1 MTTIPQLSYL
11 MTTLLTTTA
20 DRLARSTGFVK
31 RASPLS
37 GARFAR
43 ILVFSWWQDP
53 AATCQTRADMAAAL
67 GCPVSA
73 QAIDKRFTPSTALF
87 MRTLLAEAIRAE
99 VSADPVAVPVLKRF
113 TAVEVCDSSVVALP
127 HTLSTEWSG
136 CGNARQRQTAALK
149 VTMRFDLTGGRLC
162 GPLLTN
168 ARTHDQRAATELAHT
183 SPLPHG
189 ALHIGDLGF
198 FVLDQFAEWDVQG
211 KYWLSRFKGGT
222 AIAGPDG
229 VRWDMHKWLGINC
242 SHYSERV
249 DTPVLLGAHHSLP
262 VRLIAERV
270 PAHVVKERRTKM
282 QAEAKHEGRTVSAQE
297 WSLAEWTLL
306 VTNCSHGQLSVEEA
320 LALEQARWQ
329 IELLIKRWKSLGQ
342 IDEWRSG
349 KPWRILCEVYSK
361 LLIMVLQHWLLVVG
375 SWSKPERSLWKG
387 VQVVQRRGWALARSW
402 VRGST
407 EWLAALREVN
417 AAVGR
422 CRIDKRRTEL
432 STYQI
437 LLAAS
442 PPTSTIP
449 HILSHAH
456 VA

>member
-1 MTTIPQLSYL
+1 MTTIPRLSYL

-20 DRLARSTGFVK
+20 DHLACSTGFVK
-31 RASPLS
+31 RVSPLS
-37 GARFAR
+37 GSRFAR
-43 ILVFSWWQDP
+43 TLIFSWWQNP

-87 MRTLLAEAIRAE
+87 MRSLLAEAIRAK

-127 HTLSTEWSG
+127 HTLSTEWRG
-136 CGNARQRQTAALK
+136 CGNASQPQTAALK
-149 VTMRFDLTGGRLC
+149 LTMRFDLTGGRLC

-168 ARTHDQRAATELAHT
+168 ARTHDQRAACELART
-183 SPLPHG
+183 NPLPQG
-189 ALHIGDLGF
+189 ALHIGDLAF
-198 FVLDQFAEWDVQG
+198 FVLNQFAEWDRQG

-229 VRWDMHKWLGINC
+229 VRWKVDEWLSIHC
-242 SHYSERV
+242 SHYSQRV
-249 DTPVLLGAHHSLP
+249 DTPILLGAHHRLP

-306 VTNCSHGQLSVEEA
+306 VTNCSYDQLSVEEA

-349 KPWRILCEVYSK
+349 KPWRILCEVYTK

-375 SWSKPERSLWKG
+375 SWSKPDRSMWKG
-387 VQVVQRRGWALARSW
+387 LQAVQRRGWALARGW
-402 VRGST
+402 VRGNT
-407 EWLAALREVN
+407 EWLAALLEVN

-437 LLAAS
+437 LLAA
-442 PPTSTIP
+442 PPPTIP
-449 HILSHAH
+449 HILLLSHSHLA
-456 VA
+456 